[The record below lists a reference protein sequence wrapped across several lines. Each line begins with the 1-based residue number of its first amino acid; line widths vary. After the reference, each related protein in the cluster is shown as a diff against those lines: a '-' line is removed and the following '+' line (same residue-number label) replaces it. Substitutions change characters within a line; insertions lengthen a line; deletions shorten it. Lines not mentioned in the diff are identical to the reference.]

1 MSKVLFDRVCDI
13 YDSENIETVAYS
25 FNDKTM
31 LIRFKTS
38 AEYHY
43 YSVNRETFFGIVCAE
58 SVGKAV
64 NAIVSSKLFP
74 FERII

>member
-1 MSKVLFDRVCDI
+1 MAKVLFDRVCDI

-25 FNDKTM
+25 FDDKTM
-31 LIRFKTS
+31 LIRFKTG

-43 YSVNRETFFGIVCAE
+43 YSVSRETFFGIICSE

-64 NAIVSSKLFP
+64 NVVVKSNMFP

>member
-25 FNDKTM
+25 FDDKTM
-31 LIRFKTS
+31 LIRFKTG

-43 YSVNRETFFGIVCAE
+43 YSVNREIFFGIVCAE

-64 NAIVSSKLFP
+64 NVVVKSKMFS